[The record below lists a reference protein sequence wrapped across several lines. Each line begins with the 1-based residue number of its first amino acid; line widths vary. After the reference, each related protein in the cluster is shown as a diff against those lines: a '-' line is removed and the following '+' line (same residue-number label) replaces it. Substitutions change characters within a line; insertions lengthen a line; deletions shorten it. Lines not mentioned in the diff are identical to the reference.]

1 MRRYCIT
8 RSLETVKRAAGEGV
22 QLIQV
27 RAKDLPARELTAL
40 VRDAVAIAGPKVL
53 VNTRL
58 DVALACGAGGV
69 HLPSNSISPAR
80 MRGIT
85 PPDFLIGV
93 SCHTIDELQRAE
105 QEGADFAVF
114 GPVFET
120 GSKSPVGLEAL
131 RLATA
136 SVHMPVY
143 ALGGITA
150 ANAEDCLRA
159 GAAGVAGISMFEG

>member
-8 RSLETVKRAAGEGV
+8 RSLATVKRVAADGV
-22 QLIQV
+22 HLIQI
-27 RAKDLPARELTAL
+27 RAKDLQARELTVL
-40 VRDAVAIAGPKVL
+40 VRDAVAIAGARVL

-58 DVALACGAGGV
+58 DIALACGAGGV
-69 HLPSNSISPAR
+69 HLPSRSISPAR
-80 MRGIT
+80 MRPIT
-85 PPDFLIGV
+85 PPGFLIAV
-93 SCHTIDELQRAE
+93 SCHRIDELLRAE

-114 GPVFET
+114 GPVFAT
-120 GSKSPVGLEAL
+120 GSKSPIGLEAL

-136 SVHMPVY
+136 SVHLPVY

-159 GAAGVAGISMFEG
+159 GAAGVAGISLFEN